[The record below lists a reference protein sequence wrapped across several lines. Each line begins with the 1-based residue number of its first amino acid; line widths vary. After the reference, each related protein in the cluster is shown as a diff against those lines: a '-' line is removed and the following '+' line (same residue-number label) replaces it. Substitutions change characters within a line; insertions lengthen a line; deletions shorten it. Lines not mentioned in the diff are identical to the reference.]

1 MAEPTTERPR
11 RQEQEP
17 ATTDITEVAPGIL
30 RSQLPIMLPGLGH
43 CSA

>member
-1 MAEPTTERPR
+1 MAETTTERPR

-30 RSQLPIMLPGLGH
+30 PLAAADHAARA
-43 CSA
+43 SAT